1 MPAVQRVGDPDS
13 GGGVIISGVP
23 TVFVNNIQISVSGN
37 PVTGHPP
44 FGPHGAPCTMQQQ
57 NSTVFANN
65 ILVVITGDAD
75 TCGHS
80 RLNGSPDV
88 FIMS

>member
-13 GGGVIISGVP
+13 GGGTIISGVP
-23 TVFVNNIQISVSGN
+23 TVFVNNLQISVSGN
-37 PVTGHPP
+37 PVSGHPRG
-44 FGPHGAPCTMQQQ
+44 FIHSSPCTMQQQ

-65 ILVVITGDAD
+65 TLVVVTGDPD

-80 RLNGSPDV
+80 RLNGSPNV
-88 FIMS
+88 FIG

>member
-1 MPAVQRVGDPDS
+1 MPAVQRVGDSDS
-13 GGGVIISGVP
+13 GGGVIIGGVP
-23 TVFVNNIQISVSGN
+23 TVFVNNRPISVNGD
-37 PVTGHPP
+37 PVTGHFP
-44 FGPHGAPCTMQQQ
+44 FGIVHGSPCTMQQQ

-88 FIMS
+88 FIG